1 MRIVIKPAKP
11 RNPYAVSARQRR
23 GDAHGSYQPARRDRR
38 AARNE
43 LQRLLKTDFGK
54 GE

>member
-1 MRIVIKPAKP
+1 MRIVIKAAKP

-23 GDAHGSYQPARRDRR
+23 GNAHGSYQAARRDRR
-38 AARNE
+38 TARHE
-43 LQRLLKTDFGK
+43 LQRMLKTNFEK

>member
-1 MRIVIKPAKP
+1 MRIVIKPPKP
-11 RNPYAVSARQRR
+11 RNPFAVSARQRR
-23 GDAHGSYQPARRDRR
+23 GNVHGSYQPARRDRH

-43 LQRLLKTDFGK
+43 LERLLKNEFGK